1 MAGQQRQIQK
11 RSVSA
16 IAGPTLL
23 APRDQDADPTLLLTT
38 LAQVALT
45 IAQRRLQQR
54 STTNGSEHPP
64 SESK

>member
-1 MAGQQRQIQK
+1 MARQQRQIQK
-11 RSVSA
+11 RSVST

-23 APRDQDADPTLLLTT
+23 MPRDQDTDPALLLTT

-54 STTNGSEHPP
+54 STTNACEHPP